1 MYDIIKTAHHW
12 IAFVA
17 IILLAMATVNGI
29 IGSTSEKAFEDS
41 HRKVNL
47 FALIFTHIQLLLGLY
62 LVFTSMAGADM
73 KAIMG
78 EAASRKAFVE
88 HPTTN
93 ILAAVLVTIGNAKSK
108 SAVGNGRKFKQTMI
122 FFGLGLLL
130 ILSRLPYDKL
140 F

>member
-12 IAFVA
+12 IAFIA
-17 IILLAMATVNGI
+17 IIFLAWATINGI
-29 IGSTSEKAFEDS
+29 IGSTSEKAFEDN
-41 HRKVNL
+41 HRKINL

-62 LVFTSMAGADM
+62 LMFTMLAGADM

-78 EAASRKAFVE
+78 EAASRKSFIE

-93 ILAAVLVTIGNAKSK
+93 ILAAILVTIGNAKSK
-108 SAVGNGRKFKQTMI
+108 SAIGNGRKFKQSMI

-130 ILSRLPYDKL
+130 ILSRLPYEKL